1 MGPGKRLFLSAMLV
15 ALTIAGCG
23 GGGESTS
30 ASSVET
36 VKEPAPL
43 SKQQQVSQSAVIC
56 SAMNAALG
64 PLVFGDA
71 GGEDRV
77 RQIAVLYRRM
87 AEMLEVIEHPRDDAT
102 GYAEFMEAAARLKKE
117 EGDLVRVAARGE
129 AEALA
134 AAEDKASSALR
145 AFRAASAVW
154 GAPQCAGGPDP
165 PYGSQ
170 AGA

>member
-1 MGPGKRLFLSAMLV
+1 MRTGERLFLSGMLL

-23 GGGESTS
+23 GDGDSTATS
-30 ASSVET
+30 PAET
-36 VKEPAPL
+36 VTGPAPL

-64 PLVFGDA
+64 PLVFGDE

-87 AEMLEVIEHPRDDAT
+87 AEMLEVVEHPRDDAT
-102 GYAEFMEAAARLKKE
+102 GYAEFMAAAARLKKE
-117 EGDLVRVAARGE
+117 EGDLVRAAVRGE

-134 AAEDKASSALR
+134 AAEDEASSALGS
-145 AFRAASAVW
+145 FRAASAVW

-165 PYGSQ
+165 PYGSRP
-170 AGA
+170 GA